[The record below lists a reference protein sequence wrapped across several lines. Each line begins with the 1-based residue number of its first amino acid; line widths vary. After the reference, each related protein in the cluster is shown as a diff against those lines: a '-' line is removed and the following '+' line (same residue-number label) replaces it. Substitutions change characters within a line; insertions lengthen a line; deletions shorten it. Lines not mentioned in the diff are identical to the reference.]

1 MMKQNKTLSIAT
13 IQMKNRRP
21 KQSLKLICALIL
33 CIVFIS
39 LSGCSE
45 GMSDLEAWVA
55 DVKSRPQQG
64 VEPLPEVIPYRTF
77 AYNKS
82 EKRDP
87 FDASIFRPKIGQ
99 TAAKHFSGLT
109 PDSNRVPEYLES
121 FPLDTLRMVGTMQQE
136 KQTWALI
143 KTPDNTIQRVL
154 SGNYLGQNNGKIISV
169 TDDVVELAEII
180 PDEFGGWRERSS
192 SIALSE

>member
-1 MMKQNKTLSIAT
+1 MMTNKTLSIAT
-13 IQMKNRRP
+13 IQMENRIL
-21 KQSLKLICALIL
+21 KQLLKPICALIL
-33 CIVFIS
+33 CILFLS

-55 DVKSRPQQG
+55 DVKSRPQKG
-64 VEPLPEVIPYRTF
+64 VDPLPEVIPYKTF
-77 AYNKS
+77 SYHKS
-82 EKRDP
+82 DKRDP
-87 FDASIFRPKIGQ
+87 FDASIFRPKVGQ
-99 TAAKHFSGLT
+99 AAGKHFSSIT

-136 KQTWALI
+136 NQTWALI

-154 SGNYLGQNNGKIISV
+154 SGNYLGQNNGKIVSV
-169 TDDVVELAEII
+169 SDDVVELAEII